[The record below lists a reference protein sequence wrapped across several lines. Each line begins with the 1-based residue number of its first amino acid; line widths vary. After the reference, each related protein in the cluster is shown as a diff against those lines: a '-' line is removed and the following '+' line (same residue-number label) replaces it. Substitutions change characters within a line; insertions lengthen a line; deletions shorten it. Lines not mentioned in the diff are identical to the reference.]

1 MNELIKDGKIKYV
14 GCLRRQ
20 GRQLDAPMQFVHLP
34 VFRWSG
40 HSTRVNWKTKLS
52 RYVPSSE

>member
-1 MNELIKDGKIKYV
+1 MC
-14 GCLRRQ
+14 GCLRRED
-20 GRQLDAPMQFVHLP
+20 RQLDAPMQFVHLP

-40 HSTRVNWKTKLS
+40 HSTRVNWKMKLS